1 MEHKHMHY
9 RKFGSTGFK
18 VSEVGLG
25 TWQFGGDWGDIAEQD
40 ARAIL
45 KSALE
50 CGINFFDTA
59 DVYGSGRSETFI
71 GSFLQD
77 VKEKVFVATKLGRF
91 GGYPDKYSFDF
102 VKKCTENSLRRLKKE
117 VIDLTQLHCVPRKL
131 LESGEIFDWLRK
143 LQKEGKIRH
152 FGASVETIDEA
163 FLCLK
168 QDGLTSLQ
176 IIFNIFRQKPMERLF
191 AEAVSKDVALIV
203 RLPLASGLLS
213 GKFTKTTTFGPR
225 DHRNYNRDGQKFNVG
240 ETFSGLEFQDGVE
253 LVDEIKTFVP
263 SNITMAQFALRWI
276 LDYPEV
282 SVIIPGAS
290 KTEQVVSN
298 ASASDID
305 PLEKDMHLQLHHI
318 YKEKIES
325 QIRGLV

>member
-1 MEHKHMHY
+1 MHY
-9 RKFGSTGFK
+9 RKFGSTGFDA
-18 VSEVGLG
+18 SEVGLG
-25 TWQFGGDWGDIAEQD
+25 TWQFGGDWGAINELD
-40 ARAIL
+40 ANAIL
-45 KSALE
+45 KSALDR
-50 CGINFFDTA
+50 GINFFDTA
-59 DVYGSGRSETFI
+59 DVYGSGRSETLI

-77 VKEKVFVATKLGRF
+77 IKENVFVATKLGRF

-102 VKKCTENSLRRLKKE
+102 IKKCTENSLRRLKRE
-117 VIDLTQLHCVPRKL
+117 TIDLTQLHCVPRL
-131 LESGEIFDWLRK
+131 QLEKGEIFEWLRTI
-143 LQKEGKIRH
+143 QKEGKIRH

-176 IIFNIFRQKPMERLF
+176 IIFNIFRQKPIEQLF
-191 AEAVSKDVALIV
+191 AEAASKKVALIV

-213 GKFTKTTTFGPR
+213 GKFTKTTTFGSG

-240 ETFSGLEFQDGVE
+240 ETFSGLEFQYGVE
-253 LVDEIKTFVP
+253 LADQIKSLVP
-263 SNITMAQFALRWI
+263 ANMTMAQFALRWI
-276 LDYPEV
+276 LDHPEV

-290 KTEQVVSN
+290 KIDQVVSN

-305 PLEKDMHLQLHHI
+305 PLDKEVHSQLHLL
-318 YKEKIES
+318 YREKIES

>member
-1 MEHKHMHY
+1 MHY
-9 RKFGSTGFK
+9 RKFGSTGFDA
-18 VSEVGLG
+18 SEVGLG
-25 TWQFGGDWGDIAEQD
+25 TWQFGGDWGAINELD
-40 ARAIL
+40 ANAIL
-45 KSALE
+45 KSALDR
-50 CGINFFDTA
+50 GINFFDTA
-59 DVYGSGRSETFI
+59 DVYGSGRSETLI

-77 VKEKVFVATKLGRF
+77 IKENVFVATKLGRF

-102 VKKCTENSLRRLKKE
+102 IKKCTENSLKRLKRE
-117 VIDLTQLHCVPRKL
+117 TIDLTQLHCVPRQQ
-131 LESGEIFDWLRK
+131 LEKGEIFEWLRTI
-143 LQKEGKIRH
+143 QKEGKIRH

-176 IIFNIFRQKPMERLF
+176 IIFNIFRQKPIEQLF
-191 AEAVSKDVALIV
+191 AEAALKKVALIV

-213 GKFTKTTTFGPR
+213 GKFTKTTTFGSG

-240 ETFSGLEFQDGVE
+240 ETFSGLEFQYGVE
-253 LVDEIKTFVP
+253 LADQIKSLVP
-263 SNITMAQFALRWI
+263 ANMTMAQFALRWI
-276 LDYPEV
+276 LDHPEV

-290 KTEQVVSN
+290 KIDQVVSN

-305 PLEKDMHLQLHHI
+305 PLDKDVHSQLHLL
-318 YKEKIES
+318 YREKIES

>member
-1 MEHKHMHY
+1 MHY
-9 RKFGSTGFK
+9 RKFGSTGFDA
-18 VSEVGLG
+18 SEVGLG
-25 TWQFGGDWGDIAEQD
+25 TWQFGGDWGAINELD
-40 ARAIL
+40 ANAIL
-45 KSALE
+45 KSALDR
-50 CGINFFDTA
+50 GINFFDTA
-59 DVYGSGRSETFI
+59 DVYGSGRSETLI

-77 VKEKVFVATKLGRF
+77 IKENVFVATKLGRF

-102 VKKCTENSLRRLKKE
+102 IKKCTENSLKRLKRE
-117 VIDLTQLHCVPRKL
+117 TIDLTQLHCVPRQQ
-131 LESGEIFDWLRK
+131 LEKGEIFEWLRTI
-143 LQKEGKIRH
+143 QKEGKIRH

-176 IIFNIFRQKPMERLF
+176 IIFNIFRQKPIEQLF
-191 AEAVSKDVALIV
+191 AEAASKKVALIV

-213 GKFTKTTTFGPR
+213 GKFTKTTTFGSG

-240 ETFSGLEFQDGVE
+240 ETFSGLEFQYGVE
-253 LVDEIKTFVP
+253 LADQIKSLVP
-263 SNITMAQFALRWI
+263 ANMTMAQFALRWI
-276 LDYPEV
+276 LDHPEV

-290 KTEQVVSN
+290 KIDQVVSN

-305 PLEKDMHLQLHHI
+305 PLDKEVHSQLHLL
-318 YKEKIES
+318 YREKIES

>member
-1 MEHKHMHY
+1 
-9 RKFGSTGFK
+9 
-18 VSEVGLG
+18 
-25 TWQFGGDWGDIAEQD
+25 
-40 ARAIL
+40 
-45 KSALE
+45 
-50 CGINFFDTA
+50 
-59 DVYGSGRSETFI
+59 
-71 GSFLQD
+71 
-77 VKEKVFVATKLGRF
+77 
-91 GGYPDKYSFDF
+91 
-102 VKKCTENSLRRLKKE
+102 
-117 VIDLTQLHCVPRKL
+117 
-131 LESGEIFDWLRK
+131 
-143 LQKEGKIRH
+143 
-152 FGASVETIDEA
+152 
-163 FLCLK
+163 
-168 QDGLTSLQ
+168 
-176 IIFNIFRQKPMERLF
+176 MERLF